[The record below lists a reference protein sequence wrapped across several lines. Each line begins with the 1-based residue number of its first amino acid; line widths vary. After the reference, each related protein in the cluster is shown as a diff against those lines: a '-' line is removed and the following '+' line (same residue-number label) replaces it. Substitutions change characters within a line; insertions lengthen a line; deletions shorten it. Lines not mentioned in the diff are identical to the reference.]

1 MCLKDINQPTRV
13 AVGVIMREEHICISL
28 RPKHVHKGG
37 LWEFPGGKISEG
49 ESVAAALTRE
59 LSEELGI
66 EVVVTRPLI
75 QVPWDYPEK
84 SVYLEVLLVTEFNG
98 EPLGKEGQE
107 VRWVSLNDLSNY
119 QFPEA
124 NKPIIDALSI

>member
-1 MCLKDINQPTRV
+1 MQEPTPV
-13 AVGVIMREEHICISL
+13 AVGVLVRGDTVCISL

-37 LWEFPGGKISEG
+37 FWEFPGGKINEG

-59 LSEELGI
+59 LAEELGI
-66 EVVVTRPLI
+66 EVVATRPLI

-84 SVYLEVLLVTEFNG
+84 SVCLEVLLVTEFNG
-98 EPLGKEGQE
+98 EPAGKEGQE
-107 VRWVSLNDLSNY
+107 VRWISITDLGKY

-124 NKPIIDALSI
+124 NKAIIDALSN

>member
-1 MCLKDINQPTRV
+1 MHQPTRV
-13 AVGVIMREEHICISL
+13 AVGVIMREERICISL
-28 RPKHVHKGG
+28 RPQQVHKGG

-49 ESVAAALTRE
+49 ESVAAALRRE

-66 EVVVTRPLI
+66 EVVATQPFI

-84 SVYLEVLLVTEFNG
+84 SVDLEVLLVTEFKG
-98 EPLGKEGQE
+98 EPAGKEGQE
-107 VRWVSLNDLSNY
+107 VRWVSINDLANY

-124 NKPIIDALSI
+124 NVSIINALSS

>member
-1 MCLKDINQPTRV
+1 
-13 AVGVIMREEHICISL
+13 MR
-28 RPKHVHKGG
+28 PQQVHKGG

-49 ESVAAALTRE
+49 ESVAAALRRE

-66 EVVVTRPLI
+66 EVVATQPFI

-84 SVYLEVLLVTEFNG
+84 SVDLEVLLVTEFKG
-98 EPLGKEGQE
+98 EPAGKEGQE
-107 VRWVSLNDLSNY
+107 VRWVSINDLANY

-124 NKPIIDALSI
+124 NVSIINALSS